1 MQGFQYA
8 SSSIAPTRYPDIDAL
23 LGNKEDRYFGQG
35 FKQVGHQL
43 INQSFNTVNRQL
55 TADIR
60 IDYPAHWSR
69 KGLYPMKPHL
79 STIDAMWLNC
89 CACET
94 LLAACYKRT
103 AGSIPPLIRRVDMKA
118 GTQPLESLSAI
129 PLSVKLNETHRRG
142 EFRRFQSHF
151 QARIGG
157 MSLDTVIEHDGQWR
171 DSPLPAELDF
181 QTSSDKP
188 YSRQCQRATRA
199 DASHNLTQLVFSDH
213 DDQVRANY
221 SSDTPSADGTE
232 FLAPIEVILVLGQL
246 AQALIY
252 RKDGITR
259 ETSSTLWMRS
269 VVLENTTH
277 FHPHG
282 DNPAHVWLDWH
293 RTLKKSNES
302 WRVFR
307 LQGTLGS
314 SRGLF
319 SLAYRLPDTHGED
332 T

>member
-1 MQGFQYA
+1 MQGFQHA
-8 SSSIAPTRYPDIDAL
+8 SSSIAPTQYPDIDEL
-23 LGNKEDRYFGQG
+23 LGNKQDRYFGQG
-35 FKQVGHQL
+35 FKQVDHQL

-94 LLAACYKRT
+94 LLAACYKLT
-103 AGSIPPLIRRVDMKA
+103 AGNIPPLIRRVDMKA
-118 GTQPLESLSAI
+118 GTQPLENLMAI

-157 MSLDTVIEHDGQWR
+157 MILDTVIEHDGQWR

-181 QTSSDKP
+181 QTTADKP
-188 YSRQCQRATRA
+188 YSRQCHRATRS
-199 DASHNLTQLVFSDH
+199 DTSHDLTQLAFSDN

-221 SSDTPSADGTE
+221 SSHSASPDGTE

-252 RKDGITR
+252 RKDGLSR
-259 ETSSTLWMRS
+259 DTSDTLWMRS

-277 FHPHG
+277 FHAQG
-282 DNPAHVWLDWH
+282 DSEANVWLDWH
-293 RTLKKSNES
+293 RTLKKGGES

-319 SLAYRLPDTHGED
+319 SLAYRLPERCRED
-332 T
+332 V